1 MEELARRRLRGSTI
15 RSAPA
20 ALAALAL
27 AAACGPAP
35 RPRAPSEAE
44 LRSMTEAHAL
54 ELVAEVLDE
63 RGTAHESGWAIDI
76 GYDAPLGI
84 DLHLTGT
91 PFGIE
96 WVSAQDRERV
106 GDRIPSPAP
115 GGQLRVLP
123 GADENADASVLILD
137 AGTYRY
143 DPDRERVERGAAG
156 VREVESRL
164 RRDVVDFLEYVR
176 AQSTS

>member
-1 MEELARRRLRGSTI
+1 MEQRARSRRGTSTI
-15 RSAPA
+15 LTASA

-27 AAACGPAP
+27 AASCGPAP
-35 RPRAPSEAE
+35 RPRAPSEAD
-44 LRSMTEAHAL
+44 LRSLTEGRAL
-54 ELVAEVLDE
+54 ELITEVLDE
-63 RGTAHESGWAIDI
+63 RGTAHESGWAIDV
-76 GYDAPLGI
+76 GYEAPLAI

-91 PFGIE
+91 SFGIE

-106 GDRIPSPAP
+106 GARIPAPAP

-123 GADENADASVLILD
+123 GTGEDADASVLILE
-137 AGTYRY
+137 AETYRY
-143 DPDRERVERGAAG
+143 DPDRERVERGATG